1 MAMNAFIGTSGW
13 HYPHWSGRFYP
24 RGLPATRWL
33 EFYSRHLATVEVNNS
48 FYRLLSP
55 VGAGDLRTW
64 REGRPAGV
72 RFAVNASPL
81 LFQLLPRWKVDAE
94 RIRNLP
100 GAGDVYAY
108 FDNDQAA
115 YAMQDALELS
125 AMLHPN
131 AGL

>member
-1 MAMNAFIGTSGW
+1 MALSALERAVLSKRFAR
-13 HYPHWSGRFYP
+13 YPLAGILF
-24 RGLPATRWL
+24 PAL
-33 EFYSRHLATVEVNNS
+33 GHGGGKQQF
-48 FYRLLSP
+48 LSP

-125 AMLHPN
+125 ALLRPN